1 MKVNPVFIL
10 ISLAIAALAGYG
22 FFSWNSGEA
31 YQILIVIGAG
41 IIIFVTL
48 SGIIAIQ
55 STDARG
61 SLGNIRALSIV
72 FFLIGVISNIIFSI
86 ISINAPAAYIVINGI
101 IFLVYILI
109 AYAISRA
116 LK

>member
-1 MKVNPVFIL
+1 MKINPVFML
-10 ISLAIAALAGYG
+10 ICLAIAVLAGYG

-31 YQILIVIGAG
+31 YQILITISAG

-55 STDARG
+55 SASGRG

-72 FFLIGVISNIIFSI
+72 FFLIEVISNIIFSI
-86 ISINAPAAYIVINGI
+86 ITIHTPTAYIVINGI

-109 AYAISRA
+109 AYVISRA